1 MMIQIFF
8 ITPFILFIITKGKI
22 RFLTKFEVI
31 LSLALYYG
39 TFILVLPIF
48 ILFYTTRQQS
58 WETLLQIT
66 TEPIILSVY
75 SFTFFTASL
84 ATIINSLFGLILAW
98 VLVRYEFPGKK
109 ILDAA
114 VDLPFALPTSVG
126 GLTLMTV
133 FSDKGWLK
141 PIFSLLGVRIIF
153 GPLGV
158 LTAMIFVSL
167 PFVVRTIQPV
177 SQNME
182 KEPEEAAQCL
192 GASSW
197 TTFWHILFP
206 PLIPSILTGTTLGFS
221 RALGEYGSIVLVAS
235 NIPMKDLVISVLLF
249 QKLEQYDY
257 QGAAII
263 ASFVLIISFGTIF
276 SINKIQSWK
285 ESFNK

>member
-22 RFLTKFEVI
+22 RFLAKFEIV
-31 LSLALYYG
+31 LSLALHYG
-39 TFILVLPIF
+39 IF
-48 ILFYTTRQQS
+48 ILFLPISILLYTTRQQS
-58 WETLLQIT
+58 WDTLLRIT
-66 TEPIILSVY
+66 TEPINLSVY
-75 SFTFFTASL
+75 SFTFLTALS

-109 ILDAA
+109 ILDAT

-141 PIFSLLGVRIIF
+141 PIFSLLGIRIVF

-158 LTAMIFVSL
+158 LIAMIFVSL

-177 SQNME
+177 LQNME

-197 TTFWHILFP
+197 TIFWHILFP
-206 PLIPSILTGTTLGFS
+206 PLIPSLLTGTTLGFS
-221 RALGEYGSIVLVAS
+221 RALGEYGSIVLIAS

-257 QGAAII
+257 QSAAII
-263 ASFVLIISFGTIF
+263 ASFVLIISFGTFF

-285 ESFNK
+285 ENFNK

>member
-1 MMIQIFF
+1 MMIQLF

-22 RFLTKFEVI
+22 RFLTKFEI
-31 LSLALYYG
+31 LLSLTLHYG
-39 TFILVLPIF
+39 IF
-48 ILFYTTRQQS
+48 ILILPISILLYTARQQS
-58 WETLLQIT
+58 RNTLLQIT

-75 SFTFFTASL
+75 RFTFLTALL

-109 ILDAA
+109 ILDAS

-133 FSDKGWLK
+133 FNDKGWLK
-141 PIFSLLGVRIIF
+141 PIFSLLGLRIVF

-158 LTAMIFVSL
+158 LIAMIFVSL

-177 SQNME
+177 LLNMD

-192 GASSW
+192 GASPW

-206 PLIPSILTGTTLGFS
+206 PLIPALLAGTTLGFS
-221 RALGEYGSIVLVAS
+221 RALGEYGSIVLIAS

-249 QKLEQYDY
+249 QRLEQYDY

-263 ASFVLIISFGTIF
+263 ASFVLIISFGTLLL
-276 SINKIQSWK
+276 INKIQSWK

>member
-8 ITPFILFIITKGKI
+8 TTPFILFIITKGKI

-257 QGAAII
+257 QSAAII

>member
-1 MMIQIFF
+1 MMIQFFF

-22 RFLTKFEVI
+22 RFLAKFEIV
-31 LSLALYYG
+31 LSLALHYG
-39 TFILVLPIF
+39 IFILVLPIS
-48 ILFYTTRQQS
+48 ILLYTTRQQS
-58 WETLLQIT
+58 WDTLLRIT

-75 SFTFFTASL
+75 SFTFLTALL

-109 ILDAA
+109 ILDAT

-141 PIFSLLGVRIIF
+141 PIFSLLGMRIVF

-158 LTAMIFVSL
+158 LIAMIFVSL

-177 SQNME
+177 LQNME

-206 PLIPSILTGTTLGFS
+206 PSIPSLLTGTTLGFS
-221 RALGEYGSIVLVAS
+221 RALGEYGSIVLIAS

-257 QGAAII
+257 RGAAII
-263 ASFVLIISFGTIF
+263 ASFVLIISFSTLF

>member
-8 ITPFILFIITKGKI
+8 ITPLIFFIITKGKI
-22 RFLTKFEVI
+22 RFLTKFEIV
-31 LSLALYYG
+31 LSLVLHYG
-39 TFILVLPIF
+39 IFILVLPIS
-48 ILFYTTRQQS
+48 ILLYITKQQS
-58 WETLLQIT
+58 WDTLLRIT

-75 SFTFFTASL
+75 SFTFLTALL

-109 ILDAA
+109 ILDAT

-133 FSDKGWLK
+133 FSDKGCLK
-141 PIFSLLGVRIIF
+141 PILSLLGIRIVF

-158 LTAMIFVSL
+158 LIAMVFVSL

-177 SQNME
+177 LQNME
-182 KEPEEAAQCL
+182 KESEEAAQCL

-206 PLIPSILTGTTLGFS
+206 SLIPSLLTGTTLGFS
-221 RALGEYGSIVLVAS
+221 RALGEYGSIVLIAS

-249 QKLEQYDY
+249 KKLEQYDY

-263 ASFVLIISFGTIF
+263 ASFVLIISFGTLF

>member
-1 MMIQIFF
+1 MIQIFF
-8 ITPFILFIITKGKI
+8 TTPFILFIITKGKI

-257 QGAAII
+257 QSAAII

>member
-1 MMIQIFF
+1 MIQIFF

-22 RFLTKFEVI
+22 RFLTKFEFI
-31 LSLALYYG
+31 LSAALHYG
-39 TFILVLPIF
+39 IFILVLPI
-48 ILFYTTRQQS
+48 LVLLYTTRQQS
-58 WETLLQIT
+58 WDTLLRIT
-66 TEPIILSVY
+66 TEPLILSVY
-75 SFTFFTASL
+75 SFTFLTALSS
-84 ATIINSLFGLILAW
+84 TILNSVFGLILAW
-98 VLVRYEFPGKK
+98 VLVRYQFPGKT
-109 ILDAA
+109 ILDVT

-141 PIFSLLGVRIIF
+141 PFLSLLGMRIVF
-153 GPLGV
+153 SPLGV

-177 SQNME
+177 LQNME
-182 KEPEEAAQCL
+182 REPEEAAQCL

-197 TTFWHILFP
+197 TTFWHITLP
-206 PLIPSILTGTTLGFS
+206 PLIPSLLTGTTLGFS
-221 RALGEYGSIVLVAS
+221 RALGEYGSIVLIAS

-257 QGAAII
+257 QSATII
-263 ASFVLIISFGTIF
+263 ASFVLIISFVTLF
-276 SINKIQSWK
+276 SINKIQSWR

>member
-1 MMIQIFF
+1 MIQFFF

-22 RFLTKFEVI
+22 RFLAKFEI
-31 LSLALYYG
+31 LLSLALHYG
-39 TFILVLPIF
+39 IFILVLPIS
-48 ILFYTTRQQS
+48 ILLYITRQQS
-58 WETLLQIT
+58 WDTLLRIT
-66 TEPIILSVY
+66 TEPITLYVY
-75 SFTFFTASL
+75 SFTFLTALL

-109 ILDAA
+109 ILDAT

-141 PIFSLLGVRIIF
+141 PIFSLLGIRIVF

-158 LTAMIFVSL
+158 LIAMIFVSL

-177 SQNME
+177 LQNME

-206 PLIPSILTGTTLGFS
+206 PLIPSLLTGTTLGFS
-221 RALGEYGSIVLVAS
+221 RALGEYGSIVLIAS

-257 QGAAII
+257 RGAAII
-263 ASFVLIISFGTIF
+263 ASFVLIISFGTLF

-285 ESFNK
+285 ENFNE

>member
-1 MMIQIFF
+1 MMIPFF
-8 ITPFILFIITKGKI
+8 SIIPFILFIITNGKI
-22 RFLTKFEVI
+22 RFLTKFEFV
-31 LSLALYYG
+31 LSLASHYG
-39 TFILVLPIF
+39 TFILILPISVLLY
-48 ILFYTTRQQS
+48 ITKQQS
-58 WETLLQIT
+58 WDTLLQIT

-75 SFTFFTASL
+75 SFTFLTALFS
-84 ATIINSLFGLILAW
+84 TIINSLFGLILAW

-109 ILDAA
+109 LPDAA

-126 GLTLMTV
+126 GLTSMTV

-141 PIFSLLGVRIIF
+141 PIFSFLGIRIVF

-177 SQNME
+177 LQDME
-182 KEPEEAAQCL
+182 DEPEEAAQCL

-206 PLIPSILTGTTLGFS
+206 PLIPSLLTGTTLGFS
-221 RALGEYGSIVLVAS
+221 RALGEYGSIALVAS

-257 QGAAII
+257 QSASII
-263 ASFVLIISFGTIF
+263 ASSVLLMSFSTLL

-285 ESFNK
+285 ASIHK

>member
-1 MMIQIFF
+1 MIQILF
-8 ITPFILFIITKGKI
+8 ITPLILFITTKGKI
-22 RFLTKFEVI
+22 RFLTKFECL
-31 LSLALYYG
+31 LSLALHYG
-39 TFILVLPIF
+39 SFILVLPIF
-48 ILFYTTRQQS
+48 ILLNTTKQQS
-58 WETLLQIT
+58 WHTLLRLT
-66 TEPIILSVY
+66 TETIIVSACG
-75 SFTFFTASL
+75 FTFSTALS
-84 ATIINSLFGLILAW
+84 ATIINSIFGLILAW
-98 VLVRYEFPGKK
+98 VLVKYDFPGKK

-133 FSDKGWLK
+133 FNDKGWMK
-141 PIFSLLGVRIIF
+141 PFFSFSGIRIVF

-177 SQNME
+177 LQNME
-182 KEPEEAAQCL
+182 EDPEEAAQCL

-197 TTFWHILFP
+197 TTFWQILFP
-206 PLIPSILTGTTLGFS
+206 PLIPSLLTGTTLGFA
-221 RALGEYGSIVLVAS
+221 RALGEYGSIVLIAS

-263 ASFVLIISFGTIF
+263 ASFVLIISFGTLF

-285 ESFNK
+285 EVFNK

>member
-1 MMIQIFF
+1 MMIQFF
-8 ITPFILFIITKGKI
+8 SITPFILFIITSGKI
-22 RFLTKFEVI
+22 RFLTKFEFV
-31 LSLALYYG
+31 LSSALHYG
-39 TFILVLPIF
+39 TFILILPISV
-48 ILFYTTRQQS
+48 LLYTTKQQS
-58 WETLLQIT
+58 WDTLLQIT

-75 SFTFFTASL
+75 SFTFLTALFS
-84 ATIINSLFGLILAW
+84 TIINSLFGLILAW

-109 ILDAA
+109 LSDAA

-126 GLTLMTV
+126 GLTSMTV

-141 PIFSLLGVRIIF
+141 PIFSFLGIRIVF

-177 SQNME
+177 LQDME
-182 KEPEEAAQCL
+182 DEPEEAAQCL

-206 PLIPSILTGTTLGFS
+206 PLIPSLLTGTTLGFS

-257 QGAAII
+257 QSAAII
-263 ASFVLIISFGTIF
+263 ASSVLLMSFGTLLL
-276 SINKIQSWK
+276 INKIQSWK
-285 ESFNK
+285 GSIHK